1 MAIDDAVVVM
11 MGAACAESGN
21 LGLGFKKIVLLVLL
35 EEELGALNGVQ
46 RGTLLDLITA
56 DEEVQTIVTG
66 LGDVLTDATDV
77 DVIVVG
83 GVERGGETVV
93 RAVINDGDAL
103 RLG

>member
-1 MAIDDAVVVM
+1 MAT
-11 MGAACAESGN
+11 S
-21 LGLGFKKIVLLVLL
+21 GLGFKKIVLLVLL

>member
-1 MAIDDAVVVM
+1 MAT
-11 MGAACAESGN
+11 S
-21 LGLGFKKIVLLVLL
+21 GLGFKKIVLLVLL

-66 LGDVLTDATDV
+66 LGDVLTDAHDLE
-77 DVIVVG
+77 VIDFG

>member
-1 MAIDDAVVVM
+1 MAT
-11 MGAACAESGN
+11 S
-21 LGLGFKKIVLLVLL
+21 GLGFKKIVLLVLL

-93 RAVINDGDAL
+93 RAVINELDFTKWKLNRDDGNTYL
-103 RLG
+103 VCWGPV